1 MRSRRSSAV
10 IVAAPASFCAEI
22 PAGKAARA
30 SSGTH
35 IAAGRAQRRSNAAG
49 LLPRAPRVG
58 VIPGSFL
65 FIGFLPGE
73 TFDRRRVRD
82 VWRGSATCC

>member
-22 PAGKAARA
+22 PVGDAARA

-35 IAAGRAQRRSNAAG
+35 IAAGRAPA
-49 LLPRAPRVG
+49 RVG

-65 FIGFLPGE
+65 FIRFLPGE
-73 TFDRRRVRD
+73 TFDRGRVRD
-82 VWRGSATCC
+82 VWRGSATWS